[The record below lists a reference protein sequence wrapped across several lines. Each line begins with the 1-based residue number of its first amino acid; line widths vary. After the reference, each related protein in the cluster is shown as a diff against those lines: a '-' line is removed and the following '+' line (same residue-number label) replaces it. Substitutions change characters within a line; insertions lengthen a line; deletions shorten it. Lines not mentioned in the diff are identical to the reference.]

1 MLASDGLPEQA
12 RDSPPPFTPARRHIP
27 EMEMTT
33 TDAREI
39 KSKKQTSS
47 KTGHDFIRVKENL
60 P

>member
-12 RDSPPPFTPARRHIP
+12 RNSPAFTLARRHIP

-33 TDAREI
+33 TNAREI
-39 KSKKQTSS
+39 KSKKQTTISL
-47 KTGHDFIRVKENL
+47 GHKENL

>member
-1 MLASDGLPEQA
+1 MVSQSRQGT
-12 RDSPPPFTPARRHIP
+12 PPPFTPARRHIP